1 MAKPPRSEAQRAAS
15 RANGRK
21 SNGPRSAEGKL
32 RARRNALR
40 HGMRA
45 SALQLVAATA
55 DDPARALAHSVHER
69 LSPRDVIE
77 VELVDGI
84 AMALW
89 RLRRARQLED
99 ALLTSRREPLQ
110 DDGLTGA
117 FLRRASGTAPLALLL
132 RYRSQALGELNRLLR
147 LLEARRE
154 GEKAAAAGT
163 LASAGASDQ
172 QTSILAGAPQAPRS
186 PPANDNRTDDERR
199 GS

>member
-21 SNGPRSAEGKL
+21 SKGPRSAEGK
-32 RARRNALR
+32 ANASRNALR

-45 SALQLVAATA
+45 TSLQLIARTA
-55 DDPARALAHSVHER
+55 NDPARTLADAVHQR

-77 VELVDGI
+77 VELADGI

-89 RLRRARQLED
+89 RLRRAQRLED
-99 ALLTSRREPLQ
+99 ELLTVRREPVS

-117 FLRRASGTAPLALLL
+117 FIRRASGTAPLALLL

-154 GEKAAAAGT
+154 GDKAASADTPASADATDRQATALAGT
-163 LASAGASDQ
+163 R
-172 QTSILAGAPQAPRS
+172 QTLAGT
-186 PPANDNRTDDERR
+186 PANDNRTDDERR